1 MILKIKHIAA
11 FFVAVGFSSLIV
23 SAQTLPSLMLNQD
36 PVAVSKGMSGVAS
49 DAGAFALQN
58 NVAAIALSE
67 NSLDAQ
73 AGFALW
79 QPSYAKLM
87 TFGGAATYRFGKL
100 GLGLDFKKLNMPSY
114 SSVSGSGADIRD
126 SEFTPGEMNL
136 SAGASYAFI
145 DCLSAG
151 LTLRFADSRLA
162 EEAKAAVFGAD
173 VAVYFKKH
181 GISAGLSVNNIGSK
195 VKYSNTSYSQPM
207 MAKLGAGYDL
217 SLGSSALAFAAEAD
231 VIFAGGVM
239 AGLGCEYSFKDIVY
253 ARAGYHYGNSVNVI
267 PSYASAGLGFK
278 IFGAQLNVA
287 YLFGSAVLSNS
298 MNVSVGYSF

>member
-1 MILKIKHIAA
+1 MMLNVRHILASLVALGISGL
-11 FFVAVGFSSLIV
+11 VAV
-23 SAQTLPSLMLNQD
+23 AQTMPSLMLNQD
-36 PVAVSKGMSGVAS
+36 PAAVATGMSSVAS
-49 DAGAFALQN
+49 DADAFALQN
-58 NVAAIALSE
+58 NVAAISLSE
-67 NSLDAQ
+67 NTLDAQ
-73 AGFALW
+73 VGFGLW
-79 QPSYAKLM
+79 QPSYADM
-87 TFGGAATYRFGKL
+87 VTFGGAAVYRLGKL

-114 SSVSGSGADIRD
+114 NSVSGTGNEIRD
-126 SEFTPGEMNL
+126 GKFTPGEMNL
-136 SAGASYAFI
+136 SMGASYAFI

-151 LTLRFADSRLA
+151 LTLRFANSKLA
-162 EEAKAAVFGAD
+162 KEAKASVFGAD

-207 MAKLGAGYDL
+207 LAKLGAGYDL

-239 AGLGCEYSFKDIVY
+239 AGLGCEYSFKEMIY
-253 ARAGYHYGNSVNVI
+253 ARAGYHYGNFASVI

-278 IFGAQLNVA
+278 IFGAQLNFA

-298 MNVSVGYSF
+298 MNVSLGYSF

>member
-11 FFVAVGFSSLIV
+11 FLVAFGFSSLIV
-23 SAQTLPSLMLNQD
+23 SAQTLPSLVLSQD
-36 PVAVSKGMSGVAS
+36 PAAVSKGMAGVAS
-49 DAGAFALQN
+49 DASAFALQN
-58 NVAAIALSE
+58 NVAAISLSD

-73 AGFALW
+73 VGFGLW
-79 QPSYAKLM
+79 QPSYANLM
-87 TFGGAATYRFGKL
+87 TFGGAAVYRMGKL
-100 GLGLDFKKLNMPSY
+100 GVGLDFKKLKMPSY
-114 SSVSGSGADIRD
+114 RSVSGSGADLRD
-126 SEFTPGEMNL
+126 GEFTPGEMNL

-151 LTLRFADSRLA
+151 LTLRFANSKLA
-162 EEAKAAVFGAD
+162 EEAEAAVFGAD

-195 VKYSNTSYSQPM
+195 VKYSDTSYSQPM

-217 SLGSSALAFAAEAD
+217 GLGSSSLAFAAEAD

-239 AGLGCEYSFKDIVY
+239 AGLGCEYSFKEMVF
-253 ARAGYHYGNSVNVI
+253 ARAGYHYGNSVNAV
-267 PSYASAGLGFK
+267 PSYASAGLGLK
-278 IFGAQLNVA
+278 IFGAQLNFA

>member
-11 FFVAVGFSSLIV
+11 ILVVSGLSNLIAG
-23 SAQTLPSLMLNQD
+23 AQVLPSLMFNQD
-36 PVAVSKGMSGVAS
+36 PVALSTGMSSVAS

-58 NVAAIALSE
+58 NVATISLSE
-67 NSLDAQ
+67 RTLDAQ
-73 AGFALW
+73 VGFGLW
-79 QPSYAKLM
+79 QPSYAKHM
-87 TFGGAATYRFGKL
+87 TFGGAAVYRLGRL

-114 SSVSGSGADIRD
+114 SSVSGTGADIRD

-151 LTLRFADSRLA
+151 LTLRFANSKLA
-162 EEAKAAVFGAD
+162 EEANASVFGAD
-173 VAVYFKKH
+173 VAVYFKKY

-195 VKYSNTSYSQPM
+195 VKYSDTSYSQPM
-207 MAKLGAGYDL
+207 LAKVGAGYDL
-217 SLGSSALAFAAEAD
+217 SLGSSALAFTAEAD

-239 AGLGCEYSFKDIVY
+239 AGLGCEYSFKEMIY
-253 ARAGYHYGNSVNVI
+253 ARAGYHYGNSVNAI

-278 IFGAQLNVA
+278 IFGAQLNFA